1 METEVAPTA
10 APTAPPVPPA
20 PAAGWTRRTPE
31 EIAASREAAL
41 EKKRKR
47 EELDRKRQAAVE
59 LREAKK
65 RARLASGGSPA
76 PSVAAEP
83 VAGAATPPPAAED
96 APAVAAASSAADA
109 APSPEV
115 FVAVLSAA
123 NAAPPETEPEAET
136 APPEAAPEAE
146 TAPSEAAPSEE
157 AASSSSTTS
166 TAAPATAAP
175 APEGRCVH
183 GNGWDCAECV
193 AFAERMRR
201 LEASRRAARER
212 AVNGES
218 PPPLP
223 PPPPTAPPP
232 IPTTAPPPPDAS
244 DGEDAAEC
252 LVCMDELGD
261 YSCRPCGCPGLCR
274 ECVAQLTECPMC
286 RTKIA
291 GCPAY
296 VRSDSDEARALRE
309 AARARPREAPAP
321 APAPA
326 APAAPAG
333 QRSIAGFFGGGAAA
347 ARPAARRT
355 APAPRPAPRRTPAP
369 RSGAAPRGGNFSVLP
384 LIRQGYLVP
393 GERVLSVNGAPAGFR
408 GELTAAGKFAI
419 AAGALRAGH
428 PASRRVF
435 DSVSAFA
442 KEARGGRNSSGPAL
456 TLYHRDGR
464 GSGVKLKD
472 VEARMRRERG

>member
-83 VAGAATPPPAAED
+83 VAGAATPPPAAEE

-291 GCPAY
+291 G
-296 VRSDSDEARALRE
+296 
-309 AARARPREAPAP
+309 
-321 APAPA
+321 
-326 APAAPAG
+326 
-333 QRSIAGFFGGGAAA
+333 
-347 ARPAARRT
+347 
-355 APAPRPAPRRTPAP
+355 
-369 RSGAAPRGGNFSVLP
+369 
-384 LIRQGYLVP
+384 
-393 GERVLSVNGAPAGFR
+393 FR